1 MSKHEE
7 VEVNSDKPYEVDVLN
22 FKGIVYFCVG
32 LTLLIVVTF
41 GLMWIFQYKVL
52 QPQAEESDYKNPM
65 AMTEEERLP
74 PEPRLQSAPGFGVD
88 GKDGR
93 VGLELREPQAEWK
106 ELQKQYKDIWEHG
119 EKGKDGKTVISMPI
133 EDAKAKLLKD
143 GNIKAKSG
151 KESEK
156 ALKELD
162 AFVSGASAGR
172 RSSEKRR

>member
-22 FKGIVYFCVG
+22 FRGIIYFCVG

-52 QPQAEESDYKNPM
+52 QPQAEQSEYKNPM

-88 GKDGR
+88 SKDGR
-93 VGLELREPQAEWK
+93 VVLELREPQAEMK
-106 ELQKQYKDIWEHG
+106 ELQKQYKDIWENG
-119 EKGKDGKTVISMPI
+119 EKGKDGKTVISLPI
-133 EDAKAKLLKD
+133 EDAKAQLLKD
-143 GNIKAKSG
+143 GSIKAKSG
-151 KESEK
+151 KEGER
-156 ALKELD
+156 ALSKLD
-162 AFVSGASAGR
+162 KYISGSSAGR
-172 RSSEKRR
+172 SSAKRR